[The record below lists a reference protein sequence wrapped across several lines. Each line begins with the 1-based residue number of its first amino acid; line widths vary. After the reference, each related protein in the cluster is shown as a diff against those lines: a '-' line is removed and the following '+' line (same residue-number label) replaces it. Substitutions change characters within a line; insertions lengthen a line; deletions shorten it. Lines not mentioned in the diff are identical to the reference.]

1 MILIIMM
8 LLSVNNN
15 MNTIDL
21 QITKNK
27 PNDKV
32 NISMFNSDF
41 NRYIN
46 KEVGIF
52 LDSELRNKFS
62 REIWLNEPPCV
73 LIGKGYDFSKKGV
86 YVKIYIYSPQYL
98 KEFNCQ
104 MNWSNELFKKE
115 KIRKI
120 VIYENNKMINT
131 FGK

>member
-1 MILIIMM
+1 
-8 LLSVNNN
+8 

>member
-1 MILIIMM
+1 MM

>member
-1 MILIIMM
+1 MM

-27 PNDKV
+27 PNDKI